1 MIHSFPLRQA
11 ARALACS
18 LLLCSATSLAFAQ
31 ASENQEG
38 LFGPLKPPASA
49 VAVQFPK
56 APQEAALQKVS
67 VTGGSTMGFFVDL
80 SSISVASDAVVRY
93 VLVAQ
98 SAEGVRNV
106 SYEGLDCAQNAWHVY
121 GVWSAGGQRWVRNPQ
136 TDWIAVNM
144 GGFTRIHGVLAS
156 DYLCENGRAAGS
168 AETIVENLK
177 QGLHGPQPTP

>member
-1 MIHSFPLRQA
+1 MIDSFPLRQA

-18 LLLCSATSLAFAQ
+18 LLLCSATSLAFGQ

-56 APQEAALQKVS
+56 APQEDALQKVS

-80 SSISVASDAVVRY
+80 SSISVASDTVVRY

-106 SYEGLDCAQNAWHVY
+106 SYEGLDCAQKAWHVY
-121 GVWSAGGQRWVRNPQ
+121 GVWSAGGQRWVRNSQ
-136 TDWIAVNM
+136 TDWIAVNV

-156 DYLCENGRAAGS
+156 DYLCDNGRAAGP

>member
-11 ARALACS
+11 GRALACS
-18 LLLCSATSLAFAQ
+18 LLLCAATSLAIAQ
-31 ASENQEG
+31 DSENREG

-49 VAVQFPK
+49 VAVEFPK

-67 VTGGSTMGFFVDL
+67 VTGGSTMRFLVDL
-80 SSISVASDAVVRY
+80 SSISVASGTVVRY

-98 SAEGVRNV
+98 SAQGVRNV

-121 GVWSAGGQRWVRNPQ
+121 GVWNAREQRWIRNPQ
-136 TDWIAVNM
+136 TDWIAVNV
-144 GGFTRIHGVLAS
+144 GGFTRIHGVLDS
-156 DYLCENGRAAGS
+156 DYLCEDGRAAGS
-168 AETIVENLK
+168 RESIVENLK